1 MWDNYNV
8 RRKGV
13 DSMKTNKKRYLKER
27 VENFLTGIVLLSI
40 AFVAMTIDSIGN
52 NTYNIILIVIMITNV
67 IIMKILTKFGKSFQE

>member
-1 MWDNYNV
+1 
-8 RRKGV
+8 
-13 DSMKTNKKRYLKER
+13 MKKKVYLKEK

-40 AFVAMTIDSIGN
+40 AFIAMTIDSIGN

>member
-1 MWDNYNV
+1 
-8 RRKGV
+8 
-13 DSMKTNKKRYLKER
+13 MKRNPKRYLKER

-67 IIMKILTKFGKSFQE
+67 IIIKILTKFGKSYQD

>member
-1 MWDNYNV
+1 
-8 RRKGV
+8 
-13 DSMKTNKKRYLKER
+13 MKKKVYLKEK